1 MKTSD
6 RATRERLLK
15 SAERLFADRGFT
27 DVTVRDI
34 CRQARAN
41 VAAVNY
47 HFGDKLGLYREVLR
61 GAIEGMRATNDAAR
75 TAGKG
80 QSPEEELRGYIT
92 IFLTR
97 LLTPGN
103 PVHRLIT
110 REVTDPTPALDDL
123 IEQGLK
129 PRIEYLSSLVAQ
141 IMGCDPADRRVIRS
155 VASIQTQS
163 LAYLPN
169 PVWERV
175 GLPSKPTPA
184 LIQEIAHHIADFS
197 IAGIRALAWKSPA

>member
-1 MKTSD
+1 
-6 RATRERLLK
+6 
-15 SAERLFADRGFT
+15 
-27 DVTVRDI
+27 
-34 CRQARAN
+34 
-41 VAAVNY
+41 
-47 HFGDKLGLYREVLR
+47 
-61 GAIEGMRATNDAAR
+61 MRATNDAAR
-75 TAGKG
+75 KAGKG
-80 QSPEEELRGYIT
+80 RSPEEELRGYIT

-129 PRIEYLSSLVAQ
+129 PRIEYLSSLVAR
-141 IMGCDPADRRVIRS
+141 IMGCEPADRRVIRS

-169 PVWERV
+169 PVWERI

-184 LIQEIAHHIADFS
+184 LIQEIAHHIAEFS
-197 IAGIRALAWKSPA
+197 LAGIKALARQSPA